1 MNHGEFVYEVVEY
14 VHTFLIGT
22 VLYITAVGL
31 YQLFVKEIDFP
42 AWLKVE
48 STEELETNLIGVTV
62 VVLAVNFMGAFFA
75 GGTDDL
81 LQYGA
86 GIALPIA
93 ALGLFVGL
101 RAWAANLPKKG
112 AGREARHEAAEPGM
126 AQRLRS
132 RPIRRRRGLKDPD
145 DSGAVSSPS
154 VPIPSMQ
161 TSALER
167 IGCTTS
173 PSESVGGASRRTC
186 VSSWRRNPV
195 LCEKSL
201 ARYVASLTVVPATVG
216 TSADTRR
223 T

>member
-1 MNHGEFVYEVVEY
+1 MARLLLKSRYLILVPILGRALAAASFFVFGGIGLIKLLYESLLAVLDPAHRAAAMNHGKFVYAVVEY

-31 YQLFVKEIDFP
+31 YQLFVQEIDFP

-93 ALGLFVGL
+93 ALGLLSGC
-101 RAWAANLPKKG
+101 
-112 AGREARHEAAEPGM
+112 EPGQPTCPKRARAARPDTRLPDHGM
-126 AQRLRS
+126 GQRLQS
-132 RPIRRRRGLKDPD
+132 RPIRRRRGLENPRSDEPE
-145 DSGAVSSPS
+145 PTL
-154 VPIPSMQ
+154 IPPQSD
-161 TSALER
+161 
-167 IGCTTS
+167 
-173 PSESVGGASRRTC
+173 
-186 VSSWRRNPV
+186 
-195 LCEKSL
+195 
-201 ARYVASLTVVPATVG
+201 Y
-216 TSADTRR
+216 
-223 T
+223 